1 MPFKDVHAL
10 VPVQTLKNKDFV
22 SLCVTGSVA
31 TMVYYSMNVLWPR
44 MVSSLFTT
52 DILKV
57 GWYSAAL
64 GGSVAVGQ
72 ISAGITLRPFGRAL
86 KAHWQMRVA
95 AMGMAA
101 FVAAMASV
109 GVSQHSL
116 AITLITLSGFSVGYV
131 ELLALVMVP
140 FTVDPGDIG
149 LASGFQSSCR
159 GIAGTIATGI
169 YSTVLANRNKMNI
182 PREVTRAAASAGL
195 NTSSVPAAIAAAEL
209 GTPAA
214 YAKVPG
220 ITASIQAA
228 LMQAVKVANASSF
241 RTMFLVSLA
250 FGLSAAIASFF
261 IGNMDRH
268 LTDEVARKLQGVK
281 GHPSTN
287 RGDLEA
293 KGDETIGK
301 EDLNAK

>member
-1 MPFKDVHAL
+1 MPFKDIHAL

-22 SLCVTGSVA
+22 ALCVTGSVA

-52 DILKV
+52 DILKI

-72 ISAGITLRPFGRAL
+72 ICSGITLRPFGKAL

-95 AMGMAA
+95 AMGMAS
-101 FVAAMASV
+101 FVAAMAAV
-109 GVSQHSL
+109 TVSRHSL
-116 AITLITLSGFSVGYV
+116 AIALITLSGFSVGYV

-140 FTVDPGDIG
+140 FTVDASDIG

-182 PREVTRAAASAGL
+182 PHEVTLAASSVGL
-195 NTSSVPAAIAAAEL
+195 DSTALPAAIAAAEL

-220 ITASIQAA
+220 ITPAIQAA
-228 LMQAVKVANASSF
+228 LVQAVKVANADSF

-261 IGNMDRH
+261 VGNMDDH

-281 GHPSTN
+281 GDVTTKT
-287 RGDLEA
+287 DEEA
-293 KGDETIGK
+293 KQ
-301 EDLNAK
+301 